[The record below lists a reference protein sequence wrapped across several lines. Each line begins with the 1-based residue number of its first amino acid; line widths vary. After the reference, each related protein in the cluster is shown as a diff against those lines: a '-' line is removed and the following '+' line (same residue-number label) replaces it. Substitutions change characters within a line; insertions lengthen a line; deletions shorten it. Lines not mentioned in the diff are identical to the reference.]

1 MKLRNLAAWAWLGV
15 IAAGSTLR
23 AEAEEAVLTLHP
35 ENTRY
40 FLYDGRPT
48 VLVTSAEHYGA
59 LLNLDFD
66 FKRYLET
73 LQAGGLN
80 LTRIFS
86 GAYVEPLG
94 AFNIARNTLAPAEK
108 RFVCPWARSEEDG
121 YAGGGNRFDLER
133 WDESY
138 FERLKALVRTAADC
152 GVIVEYV
159 FFCPFYDEAQWNL
172 SPQNSK
178 NNVNGLG
185 AVGREEVYTLDR
197 NGGLLAVH
205 EALVR
210 KVVHELNGFGNLYYE
225 ICNEPYFGGVTM
237 EWQRR
242 IADIIVETEREAPV
256 RHLISQ
262 NIANGKARIVDPHPA
277 VSIFNFHYASPPD
290 TVALNWDLER
300 VLGDN
305 ETGFK
310 GTADRH
316 YRMEGWEFLLAGGA
330 LFNHLDYSFCA
341 GHEDGTFAYPDTQP
355 GGGSAALRRQL
366 GALKLFV
373 ESFPLLQMRPMPQI
387 VRGGVPEGERVQ
399 VLGAPGEGYAL
410 YLTGGTPVELEV
422 ELPAGEYGLEWFDPL
437 EARAA
442 ASEEKAHGG
451 GLLTLEVPAMRE
463 DCALALRKK
472 DSL

>member
-1 MKLRNLAAWAWLGV
+1 MKLRNWALRRWLWGIAASSTLAA
-15 IAAGSTLR
+15 AAQQT
-23 AEAEEAVLTLHP
+23 VLTLHP
-35 ENTRY
+35 ENSRY
-40 FLYDGRPT
+40 FLYGRRPA

-66 FKRYLET
+66 FKVYLET

-80 LTRIFS
+80 LTRVFS
-86 GAYVEPLG
+86 GAYVEPPG
-94 AFNIARNTLAPAEK
+94 AFNIARNTLAPAEG
-108 RFVCPWARSEEDG
+108 RFVCPWARSEESG
-121 YAGGGNRFDLER
+121 YAGGGNRFDLNR

-138 FERLKALVRTAADC
+138 FDRLKALVRTAADC

-185 AVGREEVYTLDR
+185 TVGREEVYTLDC

-210 KVVHELNGFGNLYYE
+210 KVAQELNEFGNLYYE

-237 EWQRR
+237 EWQHR
-242 IADIIVETEREAPV
+242 IADVIVEAEREAPV

-262 NIANGKARIVDPHPA
+262 NIANGKARVMDPHPA
-277 VSIFNFHYASPPD
+277 ISIFNFHYASPPD

-310 GTADRH
+310 GVGDRH

-341 GHEDGTFAYPDTQP
+341 GHEDGTFDYPDSQP
-355 GGGSAALRRQL
+355 GGGSVALRNQL
-366 GALKLFV
+366 GALKRFV
-373 ESFPLLQMRPMPQI
+373 ESFPLLRMRPMPQI
-387 VRGGVPEGERVQ
+387 VRGGVPEGERAQ
-399 VLGAPGEGYAL
+399 VLGAPEVGYAL
-410 YLTGGTPVELEV
+410 YLTGGAPVELEV
-422 ELPAGEYGLEWFDPL
+422 EIPAGKYGLEWFDPL

-442 ASEEKAHGG
+442 ASEAKEHDGG
-451 GLLTLEVPAMRE
+451 ILTLAVPAMRE
-463 DCALALRKK
+463 DAALALRKV
-472 DSL
+472 D